1 MANDGVHRTL
11 HELWEHAVRRHRHR
25 TALIAGGEVL
35 SYDEVNTRANRLAR
49 LLADH
54 GAGPERVVALAM
66 PRSAAMV
73 TSVLA
78 VAKAGAA
85 FLPADLA
92 YPAERVAYMLA
103 DAAPVVVCTTRTG
116 AGALPE
122 TGVPLVVLED
132 EGPAGA
138 LEKRAGTDLT
148 DGERTGEVSAA
159 NLAYVI
165 YTSGSTGRPK
175 GVAVTHTGL
184 AGLASAKVAAMRVT
198 EDSRVLQFASPS
210 FDAFLTELLSAFTA
224 GAALVVPSAPTLA
237 GEVLKAA
244 LLDGR
249 VTHAVLPPTAV
260 ATLAPEDFPEL
271 RTLVVAGEACPPD
284 LVARW
289 APHLRLLNAYGPT
302 EGTVCATMTGPLSP
316 GEPVTIG
323 TPIAGVSV
331 YVLDGELRPVPAG
344 EIGEL
349 YLGGAGPARGYL
361 GRPALTAE
369 RFVADPFSTA
379 SARMY
384 RTGDLGSCRADGAIV
399 FHGRVD
405 DQVKLR
411 GFRIELGEVEAVL
424 TRHPAVAQAAAVVRD
439 DGAGGRQLVVHVV
452 PANGSAPSPDEL
464 RAHARKYLPDHMVP
478 AAYPA
483 LAAMPLSPNG
493 KVDRTALLERE
504 VRPRSSGRPPE
515 TSAEK
520 AIYSIF
526 RELFEGAPIDVGSNF
541 FELGGTS
548 ILAIDVIL
556 RAQEAGLELSPR
568 SVIDNPTIEALA
580 AAARSEA

>member
-1 MANDGVHRTL
+1 MPRTL
-11 HELWEHAVRRHRHR
+11 HALWEHTVRRHRR
-25 TALIAGGEVL
+25 GTALVAGGEVL

-54 GAGPERVVALAM
+54 GAGPERVVALAL
-66 PRSAAMV
+66 PRSAEMV
-73 TSVLA
+73 TGVLA

-85 FLPADLA
+85 FLPVDVS
-92 YPAERVAYMLA
+92 YPAERIAPMLT
-103 DAAPVVVCTTRTG
+103 DAAPVVVCTTR
-116 AGALPE
+116 AGAADLPE
-122 TGVPLVVLED
+122 TGVPVVVLD
-132 EGPAGA
+132 DDGASAA
-138 LEKRAGTDLT
+138 LERRPGTDLT
-148 DGERTGEVSAA
+148 DADRTGPLSVA

-175 GVAVTHTGL
+175 GVAVTHAGL
-184 AGLASAKVAAMRVT
+184 AGLARAKVAAMRVT
-198 EDSRVLQFASPS
+198 ADSRVLQFASPS
-210 FDAFLTELLSAFTA
+210 FDAFLTELLAAFTT

-237 GEVLKAA
+237 GEVLEAA
-244 LLDGR
+244 MLGGR

-260 ATLAPEDFPEL
+260 ATLTPGTFPALES
-271 RTLVVAGEACPPD
+271 LVVAGEACPPD

-289 APHLRLLNAYGPT
+289 APHCRVLNAYGPT
-302 EGTVCATMTGPLSP
+302 EGTVCATMTGPLRP

-331 YVLDGELRPVPAG
+331 YVLDGELSPVPDG

-349 YLGGAGPARGYL
+349 YLGGAGLARGYL

-369 RFVADPFSTA
+369 RFVADPFATA
-379 SARMY
+379 GARMY
-384 RTGDLGSCRADGAIV
+384 RTGDLASRRADGAFL

-424 TRHPAVAQAAAVVRD
+424 ARHPGVGQAAAVVRD
-439 DGAGGRQLVVHVV
+439 DRVAGRQLVVHVV
-452 PANGSAPSPDEL
+452 PARGSAPSADEL
-464 RAHARKYLPDHMVP
+464 RAHALRYLPAHMVP
-478 AAYPA
+478 AAYPT
-483 LAAMPLSPNG
+483 LDAMPVLPNG
-493 KVDRTALLERE
+493 KVDRAALRDRE
-504 VRPRSSGRPPE
+504 VRGGAAGRPPE
-515 TSAEK
+515 TAAEK
-520 AIYSIF
+520 AIYLIF
-526 RELFEGAPIDVGSNF
+526 RELFGDAPIDAGSNF

-568 SVIDNPTIEALA
+568 SVIDNPTLEALA
-580 AAARSEA
+580 AAARSEP